1 MISFTSLLPI
11 ILPGKLCNETLV
23 NFHRNFHINNMPIVI
38 AKQVTLRHQVSHHTI
53 SLLQTCASRGLLTTS
68 YKTLKLKKHS
78 LRKIQKP
85 GSAGLLYYYCNILI
99 VIQST
104 SGQLRM
110 PVHTPQLNVLD
121 NLNRYS
127 FV

>member
-78 LRKIQKP
+78 LRKIQNPALHRAYFLLLHLLKQVT
-85 GSAGLLYYYCNILI
+85 GSNDIKQPYLFFSL
-99 VIQST
+99 
-104 SGQLRM
+104 
-110 PVHTPQLNVLD
+110 
-121 NLNRYS
+121 
-127 FV
+127 